1 MQPRFSRLEKLIGF
15 DKLEILGQKTVL
27 VVGCGGV
34 GGYCVEALARSN
46 IGRLILIDYDVVD
59 ETNINRQIIAL
70 ENNIGNKKID
80 LLKQRILS
88 INPDC
93 KVITKDEFIDSTN
106 INDLFDVNIDFL
118 IDACDT
124 VTTKKEIIKKCLE
137 KNIPFLTCLGTGNRF
152 HPEKLEITTLEKTS
166 YDPLARILRKFV
178 RDEHINKKVIVLAS
192 TEKPIKLNDRIP
204 GSTAFV
210 PASAGLLIASYVV
223 RYLEK

>member
-1 MQPRFSRLEKLIGF
+1 M
-15 DKLEILGQKTVL
+15 
-27 VVGCGGV
+27 
-34 GGYCVEALARSN
+34 
-46 IGRLILIDYDVVD
+46 
-59 ETNINRQIIAL
+59 
-70 ENNIGNKKID
+70 
-80 LLKQRILS
+80 
-88 INPDC
+88 
-93 KVITKDEFIDSTN
+93 
-106 INDLFDVNIDFL
+106 
-118 IDACDT
+118 
-124 VTTKKEIIKKCLE
+124 E